1 MTDQTVLRVC
11 LILGA
16 FVTAGYVLRRVRQAR
31 VQIEDTI
38 YWLALSAVLLLVAV
52 FPGIAYWVSDL
63 LGFVSPINCVF
74 LVIIFLL
81 LARQFVL
88 SIRVSQLDSR
98 LRILT
103 ERIALNQQ
111 RQEQDNQKSPDD
123 KMDL

>member
-63 LGFVSPINCVF
+63 LGFVSPINCVY
-74 LVIIFLL
+74 LIVIFLL

-103 ERIALNQQ
+103 ERVALNQQ
-111 RQEQDNQKSPDD
+111 RQEQDKQKSPDD

>member
-74 LVIIFLL
+74 LVVIFLL

-103 ERIALNQQ
+103 ERVALNQQ
-111 RQEQDNQKSPDD
+111 RQEQDKQKSPDD

>member
-1 MTDQTVLRVC
+1 MTDQTVLRIC

-38 YWLALSAVLLLVAV
+38 YWLALSAVLLLVAL

-63 LGFVSPINCVF
+63 LGFVSPINCVY
-74 LVIIFLL
+74 LIIIFLL
-81 LARQFVL
+81 LARQFML

-98 LRILT
+98 LRVLT
-103 ERIALNQQ
+103 ERVALNQQ
-111 RQEQDNQKSPDD
+111 QLDDRDRND

>member
-1 MTDQTVLRVC
+1 MTDQTVLRIC

-16 FVTAGYVLRRVRQAR
+16 LVTAGYVLRRVRQAR

-38 YWLALSAVLLLVAV
+38 YWLALSAVLLLVAL

-63 LGFVSPINCVF
+63 LGFVSPINCVY
-74 LVIIFLL
+74 LIVIFLL

-98 LRILT
+98 LRVLT
-103 ERIALNQQ
+103 ERVALNQQ
-111 RQEQDNQKSPDD
+111 KQEDRDRDD

>member
-111 RQEQDNQKSPDD
+111 RQEQDKQKSPDD

>member
-11 LILGA
+11 LILGS
-16 FVTAGYVLRRVRQAR
+16 FFTAGYVLRRVRQAR

-38 YWLALSAVLLLVAV
+38 YWLALSAVLLLVAL

-63 LGFVSPINCVF
+63 LGFVSPINCVY
-74 LVIIFLL
+74 LIIIFLL
-81 LARQFVL
+81 LARQFML

-98 LRILT
+98 LRVLT
-103 ERIALNQQ
+103 ERVALNQQ
-111 RQEQDNQKSPDD
+111 QLDDRDRND

>member
-11 LILGA
+11 LILGS
-16 FVTAGYVLRRVRQAR
+16 FFTAGYVLRRVRQAR

-74 LVIIFLL
+74 LVVIFLL
-81 LARQFVL
+81 LARQFSL

-111 RQEQDNQKSPDD
+111 RQEQDKQKSPDD

>member
-1 MTDQTVLRVC
+1 MTDQTVLRIC

-38 YWLALSAVLLLVAV
+38 YWLALSAVLLLVAL
-52 FPGIAYWVSDL
+52 FPGIAYWASDL
-63 LGFVSPINCVF
+63 LGFVSPINCVY
-74 LVIIFLL
+74 LIIIFLL
-81 LARQFVL
+81 LARQFML

-98 LRILT
+98 LRVLT
-103 ERIALNQQ
+103 ERVALNQQ
-111 RQEQDNQKSPDD
+111 QLDDRDRDD

>member
-11 LILGA
+11 LILGS
-16 FVTAGYVLRRVRQAR
+16 FFTAGYVLRRVRQAR

-52 FPGIAYWVSDL
+52 FPGIAYWASDL

-74 LVIIFLL
+74 LVVIFLL
-81 LARQFVL
+81 LARQFSL
-88 SIRVSQLDSR
+88 SIKVSQLDSR

-111 RQEQDNQKSPDD
+111 RQEQDKQKSPDD

>member
-1 MTDQTVLRVC
+1 MTDQTVLRIC

-38 YWLALSAVLLLVAV
+38 YWLALSAVLLLVAL

-63 LGFVSPINCVF
+63 LGFVSPINCVYF
-74 LVIIFLL
+74 IIIFLL
-81 LARQFVL
+81 LARQFML

-98 LRILT
+98 LRVLT
-103 ERIALNQQ
+103 ERVALNQQ
-111 RQEQDNQKSPDD
+111 QLDDRDRDD

>member
-1 MTDQTVLRVC
+1 MTDQTVLRIC

-38 YWLALSAVLLLVAV
+38 YWLALSAVLLLVAL

-63 LGFVSPINCVF
+63 LGFVSPINCVY
-74 LVIIFLL
+74 LIIIFLL
-81 LARQFVL
+81 LARQFML

-98 LRILT
+98 LRVLT
-103 ERIALNQQ
+103 ERVALNQQ
-111 RQEQDNQKSPDD
+111 KLNDRDRDD

>member
-52 FPGIAYWVSDL
+52 FPGIASWVSDL

-74 LVIIFLL
+74 LIVIFLL

-111 RQEQDNQKSPDD
+111 RQEQDKQKSPDD

>member
-11 LILGA
+11 LILGS
-16 FVTAGYVLRRVRQAR
+16 FFTAGYVLRRVRQAR

-52 FPGIAYWVSDL
+52 FPGIAYWASDL
-63 LGFVSPINCVF
+63 LGFVSPINCVY
-74 LVIIFLL
+74 LIVIFLL
-81 LARQFVL
+81 LARQFSL

-111 RQEQDNQKSPDD
+111 RQEQDKQKSPDD